1 VQTGYFNNPKYY
13 KNMEYLE
20 DHFSKDVD
28 NHRSLIRGKAS
39 IIDSFTASEIDSKQ
53 KANKN
58 DMRLTD
64 RKMNLSNKVGK
75 GNVDDN

>member
-1 VQTGYFNNPKYY
+1 
-13 KNMEYLE
+13 MEYLE